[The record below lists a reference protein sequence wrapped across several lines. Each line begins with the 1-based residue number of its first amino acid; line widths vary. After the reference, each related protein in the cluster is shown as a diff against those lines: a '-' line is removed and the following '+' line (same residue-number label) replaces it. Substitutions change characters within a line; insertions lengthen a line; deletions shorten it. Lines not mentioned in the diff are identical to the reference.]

1 MYYGAAASEAAQHRG
16 SEVYIIG
23 GANSAGQAALQLA
36 RYASKVTMLVRDESL
51 HASMSSY
58 LIARIEAAN
67 NIEVRT
73 RTTVAGVQGAQ
84 HLEAIELLRV
94 DTGERTVVP
103 AAAMF
108 VFIGS
113 SPRSDMVAGLVERD
127 ELGYIIT
134 GPDLL
139 RDGKRPKGWNLDRDP
154 FLLET
159 STPGI
164 FASGDVRY
172 GSTKRVASAVGEGS
186 SAVGMIHKYLETV

>member
-1 MYYGAAASEAAQHRG
+1 
-16 SEVYIIG
+16 
-23 GANSAGQAALQLA
+23 
-36 RYASKVTMLVRDESL
+36 MLVRDESL

-127 ELGYIIT
+127 ELGYVIT

-139 RDGKRPKGWNLDRDP
+139 RDGKRPKGWNVDRDP